1 MTMIWSVR
9 SAAIAAFLTLYNAD
23 ASAAD
28 ISPELIAKAKQEG
41 QVTYYTDLI
50 IDQIVRPLAS
60 AFEAKYGIKVVYTR
74 GDSQVNSTKLL
85 NEYRAGRVMADV
97 FGLTSGMEV
106 LIEAGVARQFSAA
119 NGDEL
124 PPLYRDPDRY
134 WVSSNL
140 FILTPGLNTSLVPA
154 AQRPK
159 TYDDLLVPYFTD
171 KMVWKMND
179 LSGGPGFVG
188 NVLTSMG
195 EERGMAYLRKLS
207 GQGIKRVNASA
218 RAILDQVI
226 AGEYPMALQIFNH
239 HAAISAEKGA
249 PVTWV
254 PLSPATVT
262 PDLLGLTKNA
272 PHPNA
277 GLLLIEF
284 MTSKEGQAIFQ
295 KANYLPSR
303 PDVPPLTP
311 ELIPEKGGFGA
322 TVITPAMTMKSMTR
336 WDKVFADLFR

>member
-1 MTMIWSVR
+1 
-9 SAAIAAFLTLYNAD
+9 
-23 ASAAD
+23 
-28 ISPELIAKAKQEG
+28 
-41 QVTYYTDLI
+41 
-50 IDQIVRPLAS
+50 PLAS

-207 GQGIKRVNASA
+207 
-218 RAILDQVI
+218 
-226 AGEYPMALQIFNH
+226 
-239 HAAISAEKGA
+239 
-249 PVTWV
+249 
-254 PLSPATVT
+254 
-262 PDLLGLTKNA
+262 
-272 PHPNA
+272 
-277 GLLLIEF
+277 
-284 MTSKEGQAIFQ
+284 
-295 KANYLPSR
+295 
-303 PDVPPLTP
+303 
-311 ELIPEKGGFGA
+311 
-322 TVITPAMTMKSMTR
+322 
-336 WDKVFADLFR
+336 

>member
-1 MTMIWSVR
+1 MI
-9 SAAIAAFLTLYNAD
+9 AFARRLAMLACIVLACATN
-23 ASAAD
+23 ASAAEV
-28 ISPELIAKAKQEG
+28 SPELIAKAKQEG

-50 IDQIVRPLAS
+50 VDQIVRPITA
-60 AFEAKYGIKVVYTR
+60 AFEAKYGIKVTYTR
-74 GDSQVNSTKLL
+74 GDSQVNSIKLL

-97 FGLTSGMEV
+97 FGLTSGMEI
-106 LIEAGVARQFSAA
+106 LIEAGVARQFTAVNA
-119 NGDEL
+119 EEL
-124 PPLYRDPDRY
+124 PPQYRDPDRY

-140 FILTPGLNTSLVPA
+140 FILTPGLNNSLVPG

-159 TYDDLLVPYFTD
+159 TYDDLLAPYWKD

-179 LSGGPGFVG
+179 LSGGPGFIG

-195 EERGMAYLRKLS
+195 EERGMAYLRRLS
-207 GQGIKRVNASA
+207 EQRIKRLNASA

-249 PVTWV
+249 PVDWV
-254 PLSPATVT
+254 RLSPATVT
-262 PDLLGLTKNA
+262 PDLLGLPKNA

-277 GLLLIEF
+277 GLLFVEF
-284 MTSKEGQAIFQ
+284 MTSKEGQVIFQ

-311 ELIPEKGGFGA
+311 DLIPDNGGFGA
-322 TVITPAMTMKSMTR
+322 TVITPALTAKSMSH
-336 WDKVFADLFR
+336 WDKVFADLFY